1 MSTTRLSSKGQVIIP
16 KVLRSRHHWEPG
28 QELVAIDTEDGVL
41 LRPASAFPVTT
52 LREVA
57 ACLPFP
63 GKAKTLEDMEA
74 AIKAGAK
81 KNA

>member
-16 KVLRSRHHWEPG
+16 KILRSRHHWEPG

-57 ACLPFP
+57 ACLPFT

>member
-1 MSTTRLSSKGQVIIP
+1 
-16 KVLRSRHHWEPG
+16 
-28 QELVAIDTEDGVL
+28 
-41 LRPASAFPVTT
+41 VTT

-57 ACLPFP
+57 ACLPFT

-81 KNA
+81 KKA

>member
-16 KVLRSRHHWEPG
+16 RSSQSASLGTG

-57 ACLPFP
+57 ACLPFT

-81 KNA
+81 KKA